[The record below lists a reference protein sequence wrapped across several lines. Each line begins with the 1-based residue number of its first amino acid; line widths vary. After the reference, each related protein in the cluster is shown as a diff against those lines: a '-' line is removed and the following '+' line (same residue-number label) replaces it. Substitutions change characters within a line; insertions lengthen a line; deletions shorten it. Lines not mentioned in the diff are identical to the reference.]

1 MGYTTAQAK
10 SFIGQI
16 ASLMQEEARK
26 RGYEIVSTAIA
37 QAIIESAAGTSS
49 LGYKYHNYFGMKCG
63 KSWKGAS
70 VNMKTK
76 EEYKVGTLTTI
87 RDNFRAYSSMAE
99 GVRGYYDFISATRYL
114 NLKTATTPKQ
124 YAEMLKADKY
134 ATSSSYVNT
143 LVNTVNKYG
152 LAKYD
157 EVYVPKTPTAVTH
170 RTLKKGCKGDDVK
183 ALQTFLNING
193 FCCGIADGV
202 FGVKTETAVKAWQK
216 ANNLVPDGI
225 IGVKSW
231 AVLDNQLS

>member
-16 ASLMQEEARK
+16 APLMQEEARK

-114 NLKTATTPKQ
+114 NLKTANTPKQ
-124 YAEMLKADKY
+124 YAEMLKADGY
-134 ATSSSYVNT
+134 ATSSTYVNT
-143 LVNTVNKYG
+143 LVSTVSKYA
-152 LAKYD
+152 LEKYD
-157 EVYVPKTPTAVTH
+157 TMTEYDDILTPTL
-170 RTLKKGCKGDDVK
+170 RKGDRNHYV
-183 ALQTFLNING
+183 QEWQERLNKNG
-193 FCCGIADGV
+193 YCCGNADGI
-202 FGVKTETAVKAWQK
+202 FGDKTEKAVVKYQQDHGMEA
-216 ANNLVPDGI
+216 GY
-225 IGVKSW
+225 IGSQTW
-231 AVLDNQLS
+231 ATLP